1 MTSFR
6 FSIREI
12 FLVTLVAALVFG
24 WGTQS
29 YIRSWPSS
37 HEKALM
43 QGRLEALQEI
53 VRNDRGSLGESSRFD
68 FKAFRDAEVNA
79 LAAEIELEES
89 HSQRLKLHEQIVEA
103 TQRYETMAAKHY
115 EVGSGTHRELQDAKA
130 ERLKAEIALEREKAG
145 R

>member
-43 QGRLEALQEI
+43 QERLEALQE
-53 VRNDRGSLGESSRFD
+53 VARARRNSHAMAGDGGKS
-68 FKAFRDAEVNA
+68 ARDAECDA
-79 LAAEIELEES
+79 LAAELELCATS
-89 HSQRLKLHEQIVEA
+89 HLRQIVLEKILAIQQQHEKNMEA
-103 TQRYETMAAKHY
+103 RLEK
-115 EVGSGTHRELQDAKA
+115 GSGTYWEWGNAKA